1 MKLSDFRDLDFQ
13 NSGNWPQG
21 VKMTFCVLLFAVIC
35 LAGWYFQIRDQQ
47 DDLENKQKQ
56 EDTLKADFR
65 IKQAKAVNLEALR
78 QQLEEMKDMLR
89 QMLRQLPSK
98 TEMPE
103 LLVDISQTALS
114 SGIENDLFQPGA
126 ETIKEFYAEKPITL
140 RMVGSYHQF
149 GAFISGVATL
159 PRVVILTMHDVSL
172 RPQAGAAPGG
182 AKAALT
188 SDGTLALEGTVK
200 TYRYVEDDETP
211 TGTSGT
217 PAVPAAP
224 NTPRPAAPAN
234 PAGHGGGP

>member
-1 MKLSDFRDLDFQ
+1 MKASDFKNLDFQ

-21 VKMTFCVLLFAVIC
+21 VKMTFCVLLFGVIC
-35 LAGWYFQIRDQQ
+35 LIGWYFWIKAQQ
-47 DDLENKQKQ
+47 EDLEAKEHQ
-56 EDTLKADFR
+56 EVTLRQDFST
-65 IKQAKAVNLEALR
+65 KQAKAVNLEALR

-114 SGIENDLFQPGA
+114 TGIENDLFQPGA
-126 ETIKEFYAEKPITL
+126 ETVKEFYAEKPISL

-149 GAFISGVATL
+149 GAFISGVASL

-172 RPQAGAAPGG
+172 RPSSGAGTGKVSKAQ
-182 AKAALT
+182 AALM
-188 SDGTLALEGTVK
+188 SGGTLSLEGTVK

-211 TGTSGT
+211 EAAEAAGKPGAAAKPAT
-217 PAVPAAP
+217 PAQ
-224 NTPRPAAPAN
+224 
-234 PAGHGGGP
+234 PAGGK

>member
-21 VKMTFCVLLFAVIC
+21 VKMTFCVLLFGVIC
-35 LAGWYFQIRDQQ
+35 LLGWYFQIRGQQ
-47 DDLENKQKQ
+47 EDLERRQG
-56 EDTLKADFR
+56 EERTLKADFS

-126 ETIKEFYAEKPITL
+126 EVIKEFYAEKPITL

-149 GAFISGVATL
+149 GAFISGVASL

-172 RPQAGAAPGG
+172 RPQAGAAGAAG
-182 AKAALT
+182 AKSALT
-188 SDGTLALEGTVK
+188 SGTLALEGTVK
-200 TYRYVEDDETP
+200 TYRYVDDDEAAAITP
-211 TGTSGT
+211 QPGAPG
-217 PAVPAAP
+217 AVPPPPA
-224 NTPRPAAPAN
+224 AAPAK
-234 PAGHGGGP
+234 PAGHGGGA

>member
-1 MKLSDFRDLDFQ
+1 MKLSDFRNLDFQ

-21 VKMTFCVLLFAVIC
+21 VKMTFCVLLFGVIC

-47 DDLENKQKQ
+47 EDLETKQKQ
-56 EDTLKADFR
+56 EETLKSDFR

-126 ETIKEFYAEKPITL
+126 EMIKEFYAERPITL

-149 GAFISGVATL
+149 GTFISGVATL

-182 AKAALT
+182 AKPALT
-188 SDGTLALEGTVK
+188 AGGTLALEGTVK

-211 TGTSGT
+211 TGTPGV

-224 NTPRPAAPAN
+224 ATPRPAVPAK

>member
-21 VKMTFCVLLFAVIC
+21 VKMTFCVLLFGVIC

-47 DDLENKQKQ
+47 EDLETKQKQ
-56 EDTLKADFR
+56 EETLKSDFR

-149 GAFISGVATL
+149 GTFISGVATL

-172 RPQAGAAPGG
+172 RPQAGAPGG
-182 AKAALT
+182 AKPALT
-188 SDGTLALEGTVK
+188 AGTLALEGTVK

-211 TGTSGT
+211 TGTTGAPVPAAPGT
-217 PAVPAAP
+217 PRPAVPAK
-224 NTPRPAAPAN
+224 

>member
-21 VKMTFCVLLFAVIC
+21 VKMTFCVLLFGVIC
-35 LAGWYFQIRDQQ
+35 LAGWYFQIRNQQ
-47 DDLENKQKQ
+47 EELEGKERQ
-56 EDTLKADFR
+56 EQTLRADFSK
-65 IKQAKAVNLEALR
+65 KQAKAVNLEALR

-126 ETIKEFYAEKPITL
+126 EQIKEFYAEKPITL

-149 GAFISGVATL
+149 GAFISGVASL

-172 RPQAGAAPGG
+172 RPQAPAGAG
-182 AKAALT
+182 AKGTALT
-188 SDGTLALEGTVK
+188 SGTLALEGTVK
-200 TYRYVEDDETP
+200 TYRYVDDDESAAAQP
-211 TGTSGT
+211 AAPG
-217 PAVPAAP
+217 AVPAAP
-224 NTPRPAAPAN
+224 AKPATGATK
-234 PAGHGGGP
+234 

>member
-13 NSGNWPQG
+13 NAGNWPQG
-21 VKMTFCVLLFAVIC
+21 VKVTFCVLLFAVIC
-35 LAGWYFQIRDQQ
+35 LAGWYFQIRNQQ
-47 DDLENKQKQ
+47 EELEGKQKQ
-56 EDTLKADFR
+56 EETLRRDFS
-65 IKQAKAVNLEALR
+65 IKQSKAVNLEALR

-126 ETIKEFYAEKPITL
+126 ETIKEFYAEKPISL

-149 GAFISGVATL
+149 GAFISGVASL

-172 RPQAGAAPGG
+172 RPQTAVAGAAAKTALNSGG
-182 AKAALT
+182 V
-188 SDGTLALEGTVK
+188 LALEGTVK

-211 TGTSGT
+211 AGTA
-217 PAVPAAP
+217 PAGIPPAPGAPAA
-224 NTPRPAAPAN
+224 AAPKPGA
-234 PAGHGGGP
+234 HGGGQ